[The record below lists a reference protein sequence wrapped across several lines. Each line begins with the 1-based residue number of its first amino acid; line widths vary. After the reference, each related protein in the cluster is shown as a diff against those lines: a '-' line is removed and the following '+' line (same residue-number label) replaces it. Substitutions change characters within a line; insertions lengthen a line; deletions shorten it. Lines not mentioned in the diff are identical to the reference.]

1 MYSLETPSVSAK
13 AYPGVNVVSW
23 KPVTGAKSYK
33 VTVYEEGAYK
43 RDLYTISGNSGWDTD
58 LKNGKNYTYYVEAVS
73 STNPGTADREAY
85 AMNSRGEASVKAI
98 VPPANT
104 KSLEL
109 PAYEGGYDGKNVKTV
124 SENDEWVVKPANI
137 KAEVLNDKVYVS
149 FPMKAYLNYN
159 VKYYNNDL
167 PHDKNVNDGTTIT
180 YYGDVQ
186 VISDKNANNV
196 VGKTSFTITS
206 AGKHQIAVVA
216 KACGDYADSD
226 EVVREEL
233 VTIEKLNVKQ
243 YNSVTAEYVLADDK
257 FANAADKKVR
267 VSFKPAIQN
276 DNGNKV
282 PTSWYTVYRRV
293 VGEYEN
299 TALDGKVSVD
309 ETGNYYIEEEVDVAK
324 SYVYTVVLSNG
335 GKYGNAE
342 VSNTLT
348 RGNEDN
354 YLSLDDNIGE
364 LNAAYVLT
372 DNKFVDGAS
381 KLIRVSFTPAKK
393 DGKDLPTEC
402 HKVYRKVG
410 DEAVFTPLA
419 ATVKASDDTAA
430 DNTTVTYYFED
441 TVSDV
446 TKDYTYK
453 VVVTNKDG
461 TKYGEITREKTVD
474 AESKEYIDSIEIVPD
489 FDQTT
494 KKVTWE
500 ISGAG
505 NATLSA
511 KYLIVENR
519 GDDETEPEVPVL
531 ANEILENGKSVNL
544 AQKKGAD
551 GKVVAGAYTAV
562 LENPTFTVAPAYIYL
577 VVQATL
583 DGYNKT
589 NVISARKELT
599 K

>member
-23 KPVTGAKSYK
+23 KPVTGAKSYN

-43 RDLYTISGNSGWDTD
+43 GNLSNISGNSGWDTD

-137 KAEVLNDKVYVS
+137 KAFVDENLDKIVVE
-149 FPMKAYLNYN
+149 FPMKAYLKYN
-159 VKYYNNDL
+159 VKCYNNDL
-167 PHDKNVNDGTTIT
+167 LPLEINTAT
-180 YYGDVQ
+180 YTSTEVFDT
-186 VISDKNANNV
+186 NANNV
-196 VGKTSFTITS
+196 TGKVLSRVMS
-206 AGKHQIAVVA
+206 AGKHKIAVVA
-216 KACGDYADSD
+216 KARGDYADSD

-243 YNSVTAEYVLADDK
+243 YDSVTAVYVLDDDK

-309 ETGNYYIEEEVDVAK
+309 ETGNYYVNDEVDVAK

-348 RGNEDN
+348 RGNEDD
-354 YLSLDDNIGE
+354 YLSLDADGE
-364 LNAAYVLT
+364 IDDLNAAYVLT

-393 DGKDLPTEC
+393 DGKDLPTTW
-402 HKVYRKVG
+402 HKVYRMAEDEKVY
-410 DEAVFTPLA
+410 TSLA
-419 ATVKASDDTAA
+419 ATVKASK
-430 DNTTVTYYFED
+430 DNVNDSKYYVED

-446 TKDYTYK
+446 TKAYTYK
-453 VVVTNKDG
+453 VVVTDG
-461 TKYGEITREKTVD
+461 TKYNSPATVSLNRVTKDDVSGITASGSFSPTD
-474 AESKEYIDSIEIVPD
+474 
-489 FDQTT
+489 
-494 KKVTWE
+494 KKVTWTVNY
-500 ISGAG
+500 AG
-505 NATLSA
+505 NAKLSA
-511 KYLIVENR
+511 KYLIVEDR
-519 GDDETEPEVPVL
+519 DVSATSKVPVL
-531 ANEILENGKSVNL
+531 ANEILEKGSAVNL
-544 AQKKGAD
+544 GPVSV
-551 GKVVAGAYTAV
+551 GGVVQAGQYTAI
-562 LENPTFTVAPAYIYL
+562 LTNPTFNDEPAYIYL
-577 VVQATL
+577 VVQAEL
-583 DGYNKT
+583 DGYNT
-589 NVISARKELT
+589 TTVINPVKVELT

>member
-13 AYPGVNVVSW
+13 AYPGVNVISW

-43 RDLYTISGNSGWDTD
+43 GSLSNISDNSCWDTD

-159 VKYYNNDL
+159 VKYYDNDLL
-167 PHDKNVNDGTTIT
+167 PHDKNVNNGTTLLIS
-180 YYGDVQ
+180 YGNVQ

-206 AGKHQIAVVA
+206 AGKYQIAVVA

-257 FANAADKKVR
+257 FADGADKKVR
-267 VSFKPAIQN
+267 VSFKPAIQK

-309 ETGNYYIEEEVDVAK
+309 ETGNYYVNDEVDVAK

-335 GKYGNAE
+335 GKYGDAE

-354 YLSLDDNIGE
+354 YLSLDDNIDE

-381 KLIRVSFTPAKK
+381 KLIRVSFKPAKK
-393 DGKDLPTEC
+393 DGKDLPTTW
-402 HKVYRKVG
+402 HKVYRMAEDEKVY
-410 DEAVFTPLA
+410 TSLA
-419 ATVKASDDTAA
+419 ATVKASK
-430 DNTTVTYYFED
+430 DNVNDSKYYVED

-446 TKDYTYK
+446 TKAYTYK
-453 VVVTNKDG
+453 VVVTDG
-461 TKYGEITREKTVD
+461 TKYNSPATVSLNRVTKDDVSGITASGSFSSTD
-474 AESKEYIDSIEIVPD
+474 
-489 FDQTT
+489 
-494 KKVTWE
+494 KKVTWTVNY
-500 ISGAG
+500 AG
-505 NATLSA
+505 NAKLSA

-519 GDDETEPEVPVL
+519 DVSDTSKVPVL
-531 ANEILENGKSVNL
+531 ANEILEKGSAVNL
-544 AQKKGAD
+544 GPVSV
-551 GKVVAGAYTAV
+551 GGVVQAGQYTAT
-562 LENPTFTVAPAYIYL
+562 LTNPTFNEPAYIYL
-577 VVQATL
+577 VVQAEL
-583 DGYNKT
+583 DGYNT
-589 NVISARKELT
+589 TTVINPVIVALT